1 MNAGAGLMI
10 GLLWASSIAGSYFY
24 GHTAG
29 VNSEVNRQVE
39 IKQAIEETRDKA
51 QQGAAIEIAKIK
63 VQNTTVMGKVTT
75 LVRDN
80 PVYVECRHDERA
92 LQLINQALTG
102 ESSP

>member
-63 VQNTTVMGKVTT
+63 IERTTVQGKLTT
-75 LVRDN
+75 VVRES
-80 PVYVECRHDERA
+80 PVYVDCKHTDDGLR
-92 LQLINQALTG
+92 LINQALTG
-102 ESSP
+102 ED

>member
-1 MNAGAGLMI
+1 MNITAGMLI
-10 GLLWASSIAGSYFY
+10 GLLWASSVAGSYYF

-29 VNSEVNRQVE
+29 VNTEVNRQVE

-63 VQNTTVMGKVTT
+63 IERTTVQGKLTT
-75 LVRDN
+75 VVREN
-80 PVYVECRHDERA
+80 PVYVDCKHTDDG

-102 ESSP
+102 K